1 MSIKRS
7 KPGSWRCALLLITLL
22 LGSEAAL
29 GERLPLKAYTT
40 SDGLAHN
47 EINTIVR
54 DSRGFLWFCTTGG
67 LSRFDGYKFTNFSTN
82 QVLPHATVTETQ
94 VCSWDLIGN
103 NSAFIISKR
112 RCR

>member
-1 MSIKRS
+1 MSIRILKRS
-7 KPGSWRCALLLITLL
+7 GCRCALLITLL
-22 LGSEAAL
+22 LTAGVAR

-40 SDGLAHN
+40 TEGLAHN
-47 EINTIVR
+47 VVNKIVR
-54 DSRGFLWFCTTGG
+54 DSRGFLWFCTNEG
-67 LSRFDGYKFTNFSTN
+67 LARFDGYTFTNYGTN
-82 QVLPHATVTETQ
+82 EGLPHSTVTETQ